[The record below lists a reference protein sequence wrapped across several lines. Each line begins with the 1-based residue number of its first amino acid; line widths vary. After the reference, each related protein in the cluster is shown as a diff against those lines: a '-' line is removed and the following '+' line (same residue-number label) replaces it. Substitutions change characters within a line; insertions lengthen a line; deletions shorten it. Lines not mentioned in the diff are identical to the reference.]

1 MATGKVL
8 KRLSRERVRL
18 LSRGVRDRRCPLGDV
33 FIVPE
38 WTRAEEDGKE
48 KERVGSLQEKRQ
60 QHCPA
65 H

>member
-1 MATGKVL
+1 M
-8 KRLSRERVRL
+8 RL